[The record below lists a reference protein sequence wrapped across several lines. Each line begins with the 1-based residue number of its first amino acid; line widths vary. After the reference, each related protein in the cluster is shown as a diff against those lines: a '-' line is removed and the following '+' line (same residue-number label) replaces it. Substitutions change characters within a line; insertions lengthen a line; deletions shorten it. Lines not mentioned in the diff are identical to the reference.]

1 MSSSQPQ
8 ELANPGQ
15 FHSEIG
21 TLGELASFKI
31 WVDNSKENF
40 CFFFVVRKRGGSLKR
55 ESDWIGKSCANNFF
69 PEGDLTRMFVYETN
83 ILEDEGEFSFDT
95 KTIYSTRCSLRS
107 IKPSVAL
114 SEKYIIGRTIF
125 VRLRKKDNT
134 PVASAPSC
142 LQQFS
147 FESFFTRKNSTSQQM
162 TLWLRLGLDSSVSTP
177 FKSLP
182 HSGTQNASQGTSLAI
197 TSYQDGLG

>member
-1 MSSSQPQ
+1 MIYICLLLSHKNLLIRGNLTPRAGRWVSS
-8 ELANPGQ
+8 LLLKYGLIILRRIFAFALLFG
-15 FHSEIG
+15 I
-21 TLGELASFKI
+21 L
-31 WVDNSKENF
+31 
-40 CFFFVVRKRGGSLKR
+40 GGSLKR
-55 ESDWIGKSCANNFF
+55 ESDWIGKSCTNNFF

-83 ILEDEGEFSFDT
+83 IFEDEGEFSFDT

-107 IKPSVAL
+107 IKPSVGL

-134 PVASAPSC
+134 PVVSAPSC

-162 TLWLRLGLDSSVSTP
+162 TSWLRLGLDSSVSTP
-177 FKSLP
+177 FRNSK
-182 HSGTQNASQGTSLAI
+182 
-197 TSYQDGLG
+197 